1 MKNKKVLKKFF
12 KSNKYLIILFVIL
25 FLFPIVIGLFYALPL
40 PQIVAVGSG
49 DLLAYYGAFFG
60 IVGSFVTYRIEIAK
74 RKKERIKEIK
84 PVFIVEV
91 KRIYDEDIEVFSID
105 IINQSQKTITFLYL
119 YDEFISPIINEKY
132 SFKITYN
139 KSIDDIKRINPD
151 YNITMDSEI
160 VDTDKFPKY
169 IQLLCNDSDGNNWNC
184 YYGKIKNGDKVYY
197 YPSDVKII

>member
-12 KSNKYLIILFVIL
+12 KSNKYLIILFVLL
-25 FLFPIVIGLFYALPL
+25 FLFPIVIGLFYALPF

-49 DLLAYYGAFFG
+49 DLLSYYGAFFG

-91 KRIYDEDIEVFSID
+91 KKINEDIGIFSID
-105 IINQSQKTITFLYL
+105 IINRSQKTVAFLYL

-160 VDTDKFPKY
+160 VDTDGFPKY
-169 IQLLCNDSDGNNWNC
+169 IQLLCNDSDGNDWNC
-184 YYGKIKNGDKVYY
+184 YYDKIKNCDKVYY
-197 YPSDVKII
+197 FPSDVKII

>member
-1 MKNKKVLKKFF
+1 MKNKIVLKKFF
-12 KSNKYLIILFVIL
+12 KSNKYLIILFVLL

-49 DLLAYYGAFFG
+49 DLLAYYGAFSG

-91 KRIYDEDIEVFSID
+91 KKINEDIGIFSID
-105 IINQSQKTITFLYL
+105 IINRSQKTVAFLYL

-160 VDTDKFPKY
+160 VDTDGFPKY
-169 IQLLCNDSDGNNWNC
+169 IQLLCNDSDGNDWNC
-184 YYGKIKNGDKVYY
+184 YYDKIENCDKVYY
-197 YPSDVKII
+197 FPSDVKII

>member
-1 MKNKKVLKKFF
+1 MKNKIVSKKFF
-12 KSNKYLIILFVIL
+12 KSNKYLIILFVLL

-91 KRIYDEDIEVFSID
+91 KKSM
-105 IINQSQKTITFLYL
+105 
-119 YDEFISPIINEKY
+119 
-132 SFKITYN
+132 KI
-139 KSIDDIKRINPD
+139 
-151 YNITMDSEI
+151 
-160 VDTDKFPKY
+160 
-169 IQLLCNDSDGNNWNC
+169 
-184 YYGKIKNGDKVYY
+184 
-197 YPSDVKII
+197 